1 MKLKLKKPKILGNYF
16 EVNIVIGLFILFT
29 FTKLI
34 SYLLLI
40 LLK

>member
-1 MKLKLKKPKILGNYF
+1 MKLELKKPKIPGNSF

-29 FTKLI
+29 FTKLM